1 MGGLLIEVIVIGS
14 LHFLLSI
21 LETNYSSIK
30 VMNKIVFFKF
40 QVCAQGL
47 FFGLGSMAS
56 IAQTVHL

>member
-40 QVCAQGL
+40 QACT
-47 FFGLGSMAS
+47 FY
-56 IAQTVHL
+56 